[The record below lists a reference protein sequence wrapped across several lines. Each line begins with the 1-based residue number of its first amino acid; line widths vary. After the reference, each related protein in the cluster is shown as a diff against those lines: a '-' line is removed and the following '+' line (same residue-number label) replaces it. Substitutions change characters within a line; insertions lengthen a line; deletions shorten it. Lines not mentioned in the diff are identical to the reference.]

1 MTSARKPC
9 LYFAKNACSKGDQCQ
24 FSHDASLS
32 SSSKTICP
40 YFLKGDCR
48 YGHQCVNLHATVG
61 QELQPLL
68 CKFFIKGEC
77 KNGSDC
83 VFRHDKGKY
92 ASQLLRST
100 GTVPEIADR
109 VSNASS
115 QLSSLSLNMLP
126 ITPSSSPKVEPGS
139 LGNSLVPISG
149 PVDSPDES
157 QAISNDLI
165 NEQDDVRCGTTNE
178 EITSNDDHFNG
189 SPSIEKWETASS
201 TQLTDFVESVE
212 VSGDHSSQPSSTY
225 EQPVH
230 NVTYSVQSLPPNA
243 HPFVIHAPPYYDPN
257 VYAGIRPMVP
267 SYTPTFV
274 PDVSGFGASSASNTS
289 SAVPTRNHREASS
302 QWCQQHF
309 AYGHC
314 PLGNSCRFRHFLTD
328 EELQQLV
335 QVQDRPRVERV
346 QGGPR
351 FIYASSE
358 QSANSIRN
366 KECKFWI
373 TNSCRRG
380 DNCPY
385 LHTTVG
391 DSGSSPVTVNH
402 VPPSNSE
409 ADDHGWGSV
418 TNTVTLQDED
428 EAAEE
433 SRWSL
438 NAPSAESWGDGP
450 GWDDVSLAPWGN
462 SQPSASPSVSKSH
475 ESSKKA
481 VEGQSIID
489 DSWKNHSGPE
499 AAHSKPSIRSRD
511 GLNPKHRRKDG
522 DTPPLLDR
530 KGRWDNERTWSTR
543 KANGS
548 KPESSTPGLS
558 YADELTSETS
568 VKSLDENEASPIP
581 PDCNDEPSTGRS
593 ETTSSSS
600 EEQDVALGA
609 HPEIS
614 DERTEDR
621 VYDECSSNVVEGD
634 IETSVDDQV
643 TDPIVNDPVD
653 NWGEQ
658 LENGSMPAFEE
669 KTTSSVEG
677 QKDGDEAEHTQ
688 AIIDV
693 KPIQEEN
700 ENVMENE
707 VEDTQPSLDW
717 ETTDESWNAS
727 NWGPSKFED
736 HYQLE
741 SQKRLPCKAFG
752 QGYCSFGENCRYVH
766 IPQDGKDDEDSDA
779 TVTSDTIEVPVHE
792 EFDEDVTS
800 LSTRI
805 TRQPF
810 FCHVTYGQNASPEQV
825 ITAFES
831 NAIFVFDIPL
841 TFGEEEFSSLVSRF
855 GTVREMQ
862 VEFPRTGDT
871 CYQAKITFSDRREAE
886 EAVRYLH
893 GSSDLGPNIVLRA
906 YLDSKAPIINNWHPA
921 ESSPSVRISYA
932 TPSRTAWVY
941 FESMDSFKK
950 AEGLNGEVFNGRKIK
965 ITRPPRL
972 KKHTHFPLR
981 VEGLPISTQK
991 QEVLALFRNAVHV
1004 EMTSP
1009 TYTDNPAE
1017 QLKNLLRSFGE
1028 LEDLALDSSPST
1040 VKARAIVFARFTE
1053 AAAAERAIATLNNT
1067 GHAFIGDARL
1077 SVQATFYSCYDIPQ
1091 EKFAVIRADIDSLQE
1106 IHGPG
1111 VKVQQCIDPAA
1122 KAELRLYGSELIP
1135 FTKARRDLDLLI
1147 KGEIVLDDEARPL
1160 WDKYF
1165 DLPSC
1170 TKQINQLNSQ
1180 KAESFFIERDFR
1192 NRHVLVFGSKRGRT
1206 RAKNL
1211 LGKLLAKVQSCV
1223 LTMSVSDAC
1232 MGYMIRAGYANN
1244 TSTSDKLHFDF
1255 ASRIITIRGSIDERE
1270 KEWATISIYTAE
1282 CEAASTTVRDEQSCR
1297 LCLSTA
1303 SEPITLGC
1311 EHKYCKRCLDLWFK
1325 SQIGPS
1331 FTRMTCIAATNDL
1344 DNVDGDEGE
1353 ISLCSATIP
1362 YGLIRK
1368 ILSDDEENDLLEHSF
1383 LSYIWARPEE
1393 YRLCP
1398 TNNCAMTYQVGSPGS
1413 LIHCPA
1419 CKNWIC
1425 SSCHVELHE
1434 GLTCSQYMD
1443 LTFALER

>member
-1 MTSARKPC
+1 MDTNVNAKTVQTACFVTIKAKPP
-9 LYFAKNACSKGDQCQ
+9 
-24 FSHDASLS
+24 LS
-32 SSSKTICP
+32 SYALPVWSPKSRIE
-40 YFLKGDCR
+40 
-48 YGHQCVNLHATVG
+48 VNMLARSFSLFVNATY
-61 QELQPLL
+61 L
-68 CKFFIKGEC
+68 
-77 KNGSDC
+77 
-83 VFRHDKGKY
+83 
-92 ASQLLRST
+92 
-100 GTVPEIADR
+100 
-109 VSNASS
+109 VSNGPS
-115 QLSSLSLNMLP
+115 QLSSLGLDMLP

-139 LGNSLVPISG
+139 PRYSLVPISG
-149 PVDSPDES
+149 PVDES

-165 NEQDDVRCGTTNE
+165 NEQDDVPGGTTNE
-178 EITSNDDHFNG
+178 EITSNDDRFNG
-189 SPSIEKWETASS
+189 SPSIAQWQTASS
-201 TQLTDFVESVE
+201 TQSTDFVESME
-212 VSGDHSSQPSSTY
+212 VSGDHSSQPTSAY

-230 NVTYSVQSLPPNA
+230 NDTYSSQYLPTITIT
-243 HPFVIHAPPYYDPN
+243 HPFVMHAAPYNDPN

-274 PDVSGFGASSASNTS
+274 PDVSRFGASSTSNIS
-289 SAVPTRNHREASS
+289 SAVSTHNHLETSS

-314 PLGNSCRFRHFLTD
+314 PLGNSCRFRHYLTD
-328 EELQQLV
+328 EELQKLV

-351 FIYASSE
+351 FISASSE
-358 QSANSIRN
+358 RSANSIQN
-366 KECKFWI
+366 KECKFWR
-373 TNSCRRG
+373 TNSCRWG
-380 DNCPY
+380 DNCSY

-391 DSGSSPVTVNH
+391 DSGSSPVAVNH
-402 VPPSNSE
+402 VPPSNSQ
-409 ADDHGWGSV
+409 ADDFGWESV
-418 TNTVTLQDED
+418 ADTVTLQDE
-428 EAAEE
+428 AAEAE
-433 SRWSL
+433 ASVWSL
-438 NAPSAESWGDGP
+438 NAPSAESWGDVR
-450 GWDDVSLAPWGN
+450 GWGDVSVGSSGFP
-462 SQPSASPSVSKSH
+462 QPSASPSVSKSH

-481 VEGQSIID
+481 SEGQSIVD
-489 DSWKNHSGPE
+489 NSWKNYSGPE
-499 AAHSKPSIRSRD
+499 AAHSKPSSRSRD
-511 GLNPKHRRKDG
+511 TPNPKHRRKDG
-522 DTPPLLDR
+522 DTPPRLDR
-530 KGRWDNERTWSTR
+530 KGRLDNERTWSTR
-543 KANGS
+543 KVSGS
-548 KPESSTPGLS
+548 RPKSLTPGLS
-558 YADELTSETS
+558 HADQANS
-568 VKSLDENEASPIP
+568 IP
-581 PDCNDEPSTGRS
+581 PDCNDELSTGRS
-593 ETTSSSS
+593 ETASSTS

-614 DERTEDR
+614 DESTEDR
-621 VYDECSSNVVEGD
+621 EYSECPPNVVEGD

-643 TDPIVNDPVD
+643 TDPIANDLVD
-653 NWGEQ
+653 NWGDQ
-658 LENGSMPAFEE
+658 LENGSVAAFEE

-677 QKDGDEAEHTQ
+677 QKDGDEAENPRG
-688 AIIDV
+688 IIDV
-693 KPIQEEN
+693 EPIQEEN
-700 ENVMENE
+700 ENAMEDE
-707 VEDTQPSLDW
+707 VKDSQPSLDW
-717 ETTDESWNAS
+717 ATKDKSWNAS
-727 NWGPSKFED
+727 NWGPSKPED
-736 HYQLE
+736 HYQLS

-752 QGYCSFGENCRYVH
+752 QGYCPFGENCRYVH
-766 IPQDGKDDEDSDA
+766 IPQDGNDDEDSDA
-779 TVTSDTIEVPVHE
+779 TVTSDTIEDPVHE
-792 EFDEDVTS
+792 EFSEDVMS

-805 TRQPF
+805 TRQSF

-831 NAIFVFDIPL
+831 NAMFVFDIPL
-841 TFGEEEFSSLVSRF
+841 AFGEEDFVSLVSRF
-855 GTVREMQ
+855 GTVCEMQ
-862 VEFPRTGDT
+862 VEFPKTGDT
-871 CYQAKITFSDRREAE
+871 CYQAKITFSDLREAE
-886 EAVRYLH
+886 EAVRHLH
-893 GSSDLGPNIVLRA
+893 GSSDLGPNNTLRA
-906 YLDSKAPIINNWHPA
+906 YLDSKAPIINNWHPV

-972 KKHTHFPLR
+972 KKQTYLPLR

-1004 EMTSP
+1004 EIASP

-1077 SVQATFYSCYDIPQ
+1077 SVQATFYSRYDLPQ
-1091 EKFAVIRADIDSLQE
+1091 EKFVVVRADIDSLQE

-1111 VKVQQCIDPAA
+1111 VKVQECIDPAA
-1122 KAELRLYGSELIP
+1122 EAELRIYGSELIP
-1135 FTKARRDLDLLI
+1135 FTNARRDLDLLI
-1147 KGEIVLDDEARPL
+1147 KGEIVLDDEAQPL
-1160 WDKYF
+1160 WDNYF

-1244 TSTSDKLHFDF
+1244 TSASDKLHFDF

-1270 KEWATISIYTAE
+1270 KEWATISIYIAE
-1282 CEAASTTVRDEQSCR
+1282 CEAVSTVRDEQSCR

-1311 EHKYCKRCLDLWFK
+1311 EHKYCKGCLDLWFK

-1353 ISLCSATIP
+1353 TSLCSATIP

-1383 LSYIWARPEE
+1383 LSYIWAHPEE
-1393 YRLCP
+1393 YKLCP

-1419 CKNWIC
+1419 CKKWIC

-1443 LTFALER
+1443 LPLL